1 MYTQNQFNHVL
12 NTLFE
17 PFDEASSI
25 TIRYTCKPQTDTQ
38 EPPSYKITDVNGFKT
53 PQAYGEHLAFLHS
66 ALMEQVEPTIVK
78 LSVADRGHF
87 FLRAQERC
95 SKLLAEIHEELPS
108 PEVLRCGKPF
118 RVIRVFNRPVFQ
130 PAEDIRPGDA
140 LAIKLSR
147 HSHAW
152 AWQWWLSLNGLQD
165 MLKSY
170 YLHSI
175 VNQGLSLKPGSLP
188 PSGKIALEATA
199 GELAHMG
206 RLLAEIGVLVVKNKE
221 QLFRAVSAAF
231 TTTRSNS
238 LSEAMLKHKFNDPDA
253 IHVKRVNE
261 ALHEML
267 KISENFNQCA

>member
-25 TIRYTCKPQTDTQ
+25 TIRYTCKPQTETQ

-78 LSVADRGHF
+78 LSVADRAHF
-87 FLRAQERC
+87 FMRAQERC
-95 SKLLAEIHEELPS
+95 ANLLAEIHEELPS
-108 PEVLRCGKPF
+108 LEALRCGKPF

-130 PAEDIRPGDA
+130 PAGDIRPGDA

-147 HSHAW
+147 HAHAW
-152 AWQWWLSLNGLQD
+152 AWQWWLSLSGLQD
-165 MLKSY
+165 MLKY
-170 YLHSI
+170 YYMHSTLAH
-175 VNQGLSLKPGSLP
+175 GLSLKPGSLS
-188 PSGKIALEATA
+188 PSEKIALDATA
-199 GELAHMG
+199 GELAHMS
-206 RLLAEIGVLVVKNKE
+206 RLLSEIGVLVVKNKE
-221 QLFRAVSAAF
+221 QLFRTVSAAF

-238 LSEAMLKHKFNDPDA
+238 LSEALLKHKFNDPDP

-267 KISENFNQCA
+267 KISEEFNQCA

>member
-1 MYTQNQFNHVL
+1 MYSQNQFSHVL

-25 TIRYTCKPQTDTQ
+25 TIRYACTPQPDIE
-38 EPPSYKITDVNGFKT
+38 EPPLYKITGVNGCKT

-66 ALMEQVEPTIVK
+66 ALVEQLEPAIVR

-87 FLRAQERC
+87 FMRAQERC
-95 SKLLAEIHEELPS
+95 AKLLAEIHEELPS

-118 RVIRVFNRPVFQ
+118 RVIRVFNRPLFE
-130 PAEDIRPGDA
+130 PAGDIRPGDA
-140 LAIKLSR
+140 LAVKLAR
-147 HSHAW
+147 LAHAW
-152 AWQWWLSLNGLQD
+152 AWQWWLSLSGLQD
-165 MLKSY
+165 VLKYY

-175 VNQGLSLKPGSLP
+175 ANHCLSLKPGSLSP
-188 PSGKIALEATA
+188 TGKIALDATA

-206 RLLAEIGVLVVKNKE
+206 RLLTEIGALVVKNKE
-221 QLFRAVSAAF
+221 QFFRAVSATF
-231 TTTRSNS
+231 TTTRSKS

-267 KISENFNQCA
+267 KISESFNQCA

>member
-25 TIRYTCKPQTDTQ
+25 TIRYTSKPQTDTQ

-66 ALMEQVEPTIVK
+66 ALVEQLEPAIVR
-78 LSVADRGHF
+78 LSIADRGHF
-87 FLRAQERC
+87 FMRAQERC

-130 PAEDIRPGDA
+130 PAGDIRPGDA

-147 HSHAW
+147 LAHAW
-152 AWQWWLSLNGLQD
+152 AWQWWLSLSGLQD
-165 MLKSY
+165 VLKRSPVLGTFFHHLCHT
-170 YLHSI
+170 YLYHVSVSFFIISKALSSI
-175 VNQGLSLKPGSLP
+175 FEKANHFLP
-188 PSGKIALEATA
+188 
-199 GELAHMG
+199 
-206 RLLAEIGVLVVKNKE
+206 
-221 QLFRAVSAAF
+221 
-231 TTTRSNS
+231 RS
-238 LSEAMLKHKFNDPDA
+238 F
-253 IHVKRVNE
+253 NE
-261 ALHEML
+261 AP
-267 KISENFNQCA
+267 K

>member
-12 NTLFE
+12 NILFE

-25 TIRYTCKPQTDTQ
+25 TIRYTCKPQTETR

-53 PQAYGEHLAFLHS
+53 PQAFGEHLAFLHS

-78 LSVADRGHF
+78 LSLADRAHF
-87 FLRAQERC
+87 FMRACERC
-95 SKLLAEIHEELPS
+95 ANLLAEIHEELPS
-108 PEVLRCGKPF
+108 PEVLRFGKPF

-130 PAEDIRPGDA
+130 PVGDIRPGDA
-140 LAIKLSR
+140 LAVKLAR
-147 HSHAW
+147 HAHAW
-152 AWQWWLSLNGLQD
+152 AWQWWLSLSGLQE
-165 MLKSY
+165 MLKY
-170 YLHSI
+170 YYMHSTATH
-175 VNQGLSLKPGSLP
+175 GLSLKPGSLSP
-188 PSGKIALEATA
+188 TEKIALEATA

-221 QLFRAVSAAF
+221 QLFRSVSAAF
-231 TTTRSNS
+231 TTTRSKS

-253 IHVKRVNE
+253 IHVKRVNG

-267 KISENFNQCA
+267 KISEEFTQCV